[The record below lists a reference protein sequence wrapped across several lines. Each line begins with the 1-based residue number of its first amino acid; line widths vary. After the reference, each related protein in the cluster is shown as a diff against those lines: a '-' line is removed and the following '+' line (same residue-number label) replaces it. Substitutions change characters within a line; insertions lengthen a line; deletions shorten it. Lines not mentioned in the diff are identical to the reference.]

1 MVLLALPRV
10 PGSRLQRRGLRVAP
24 SRRFN
29 VNGFGDL
36 EVLSEDSELIC
47 CRGWRDSAEGG
58 RDRVLIVLPA
68 SEQPTRAT
76 LDRLTNE
83 FSLRDALERAWAVQ
97 PLEIVRDLGRT
108 ILVLDDPGGELVSR
122 FSGKP
127 MDVESFLQ
135 IAGGI
140 AAALRKVHEQGLV
153 HKDVKPVN
161 IWVNTASSEVRL
173 TGFGI
178 ASRLSRERQ
187 SVEPPESIAGTLA
200 YMAPEQTGR
209 MNRSIDSRSDIYSLG
224 VTLYELLTGRL
235 PFTALD
241 PIEWVHCH
249 IARRAEPP
257 SERDSEIPQMLS
269 FIVMKL
275 LAKTAEER
283 YQTAG
288 GVEYDLHR
296 CLIEWRRHGHIEP
309 FPLASHDTSDRLLIP
324 ERLYGRESE
333 VATLLASFD
342 RLVAHGKSE
351 FLLISGYSGVGKTSV
366 VNELHRVLVAPRGLF
381 AAGKFDRYKRDIPYA
396 TLAQAF
402 QALVRQI
409 LAKSEAE
416 LGHWRE
422 ALLQALE
429 PNADLIID
437 LIPELKLIIGEQQP
451 APELPAPDAQRR
463 FQSLL
468 RRFLGVFA
476 RPEHPLALFL
486 DDLQWLDAA
495 TLDLLEDF
503 LSRESVPHL
512 LLIGAYR
519 DNEVDASHPLM
530 RKLRSIK
537 AAGTSF
543 VQEITLRTLDAQHVS
558 QLIADALH
566 CETDRVG
573 DVAQLVLQKTGG
585 NPFFINQ
592 FLSTLNDEGLIAF
605 DAVHSRWSWDLK
617 RIQAKG
623 YTENVADLMIDKLIR
638 LPAATQH
645 ALQQLAC
652 LGHMAAIPLLAMVIG
667 TTEQQLHASLLEARH
682 QELVDFLEN
691 SYRFVHDRVHEAAY
705 SLIPNER
712 RAALHLRIGRMLVV
726 HTPPGNREEAIFEIV
741 NQLNRASSLV
751 TAPDEREQLAEFNLL
766 AGKRAQGSS
775 AYVSALNYLTTGAA
789 LLTEDGWKQ
798 RRELCF
804 AFELTRAHCE
814 FASGAIAEAEIRLRT
829 LSIRAVMMAERVA
842 VACLQV
848 DLYQAIDRSDE
859 AVAVGLRSLRHL
871 GVDFPDRPTEA
882 DARRAYD
889 DIWTRLGARAIGD
902 LINLPLMSDPD
913 SLAAVD
919 LLTRVAIPGHYFDS
933 WHLFALAVCT
943 AVSLGLEQGHSD
955 ASCIAYAQLG
965 TLATHYGQFDAGYR
979 FGRLGCELVERP
991 RLQRFQAR
999 TFETFG
1005 FAVPWTQHVRNGRDF
1020 LFRGF
1025 DLASRIGEVSYA
1037 GYACGQLT
1045 TNYLMAG
1052 DPLIETQERAEYG
1065 LAFVRK
1071 VGFGTIEGWILG
1083 QLGLIRS
1090 LRGLTTRLG
1099 SFDDDVFRESDLE
1112 HDLAGK
1118 PALALPECWYYI
1130 RKLQA
1135 RFLAGEYSDALQ
1147 ASSRAQP
1154 LVGGTL
1160 SLLEVVEYHFYDA
1173 LCHAAVYESASFED
1187 RKYHRGR
1194 LTDHLEK
1201 LDTWGLHCPENFAT
1215 RAALV
1220 GAEVARI
1227 DGRDADAMRLYEQ
1240 AIRSA
1245 REHGLVQNEAL
1256 AYEVAA
1262 RFCSARGFE
1271 TFADSYLR
1279 KARDCYFRWGAEGKV
1294 RQLDRVYPHLAA
1306 PEEQRPVPI
1315 IAPPSQ
1321 QLDVASIVK
1330 ASQAVSSEIE
1340 LPKLIERLMTIALE
1354 NAGADRGLLI
1364 LATGEEYLIQAEAR
1378 TTSDQVEV
1386 TMRQEPVTGIMCP
1399 ESLVRYVIRTRES
1412 IILNDASK
1420 SNLFSGDDYLRDGQ
1434 SKSILCLPLIKQR
1447 ELAGIL
1453 LLENRLTSH
1462 AFTPA
1467 RIAILEVL
1475 AAQAAISLENTRLYS
1490 DLQERDAKVRRLV
1503 DSNIIGI
1510 CVFDADRRIT
1520 ETNDAFLSIVGY
1532 SRDDVK
1538 LGRLSFSGLTPP
1550 EWSGVDERFLAE
1562 LASTGTWKP
1571 SEKDL
1576 FRKDG
1581 SRVPVLVGGAA
1592 FGELRHQVVAFVVD
1606 LTERKRAEAEL
1617 AHANRVATMGQLTT
1631 SIAHEV
1637 NQPIAGT
1644 LTNAGTALRCLAR
1657 QPPNLEV
1664 AKQAIDRIIRDGR
1677 RAADIVSRIRE
1688 FSKKAPARNE
1698 NLDINEAILEIMTL
1712 TRVAISE
1719 HGISVKM
1726 QLSED
1731 LPCILGDRVQLQQVI
1746 LNLIMNAI
1754 EAMSELREESREL
1767 LISTDE
1773 DEPGSVVVA
1782 ISDSGAG
1789 LPQANPERVFEAFYT
1804 TKSSGLGMGLP
1815 ICRSIIEAHGG
1826 RLWATVNVPRGAVF
1840 QFTVPVRPEAN

>member
-1 MVLLALPRV
+1 M
-10 PGSRLQRRGLRVAP
+10 GS
-24 SRRFN
+24 
-29 VNGFGDL
+29 L
-36 EVLSEDSELIC
+36 EILSEDGGLVLA
-47 CRGWRDSAEGG
+47 RGWREGEGG
-58 RDRVLIVLPA
+58 GKDVLIVLPA
-68 SEQPTRAT
+68 SEQPTQT
-76 LDRLTNE
+76 ILDRIAHEYSFKDELDST
-83 FSLRDALERAWAVQ
+83 WAVL
-97 PLEIVRDLGRT
+97 PLELTRDRGGKL
-108 ILVLDDPGGELVSR
+108 ILVLEDPGGELL
-122 FSGKP
+122 GGLLGTP
-127 MDVESFLQ
+127 MEVGLFLRL
-135 IAGGI
+135 AVGV
-140 AAALRKVHEQGLV
+140 AAALGKVHQHRLI
-153 HKDVKPVN
+153 HKDIKPANILVN
-161 IWVNTASSEVRL
+161 SASEEVRL

-178 ASRLSRERQ
+178 ASRLTRERQ
-187 SVEPPESIAGTLA
+187 SVQPPEFIGGTLA

-209 MNRSIDSRSDIYSLG
+209 MNRSIDSRTDIYSLG
-224 VTLYELLTGRL
+224 VTLYEMLTGSL
-235 PFTALD
+235 PFTASD
-241 PIEWVHCH
+241 PMEWIHCH
-249 IARRAEPP
+249 IARQARAP
-257 SERDSEIPQMLS
+257 SERATGIPDVLS
-269 FIVMKL
+269 SIVMKL

-288 GVEYDLHR
+288 GIESDLRR
-296 CLIEWRRHGHIEP
+296 CLREWQLHGSIEP
-309 FPLASHDTSDRLLIP
+309 FALAAQDTSDQLLIP
-324 ERLYGRESE
+324 EQLYGRERE
-333 VATLLASFD
+333 IATLLASFD
-342 RLVAHGKSE
+342 RVVAQGGPELV
-351 FLLISGYSGVGKTSV
+351 LISGYAGVGKSSL
-366 VNELHRVLVAPRGLF
+366 VNELHKVLVAPRGLF
-381 AAGKFDRYKRDIPYA
+381 AAGKFDQYKRDIPYA

-402 QALVRQI
+402 QVLVRKI

-416 LGHWRE
+416 LGRWRE
-422 ALLQALE
+422 TLLNALQ
-429 PNADLIID
+429 PDGDLIVD
-437 LIPELKLIIGEQQP
+437 LVPDLKLIIGEQEP
-451 APELPAPDAQRR
+451 IAELPASDARRR
-463 FQSLL
+463 FHLLL
-468 RRFLGVFA
+468 RRFIGVFA

-495 TLDLLEDF
+495 TLDLLED
-503 LSRESVPHL
+503 LLTQESVPHL

-519 DNEVDASHPLM
+519 DNEIDASHPLM
-530 RKLRSIK
+530 RKLGSIK
-537 AAGTSF
+537 AAGTSSI
-543 VQEITLRTLDAQHVS
+543 QEITLGALDAQHVS
-558 QLIADALH
+558 RLIAEALH
-566 CETDRVG
+566 CETDQVG
-573 DVAQLVLQKTGG
+573 NLAQLILQKTDG

-592 FLSTLNDEGLIAF
+592 FLSTLTDEGLIAF
-605 DAVHSRWSWDLK
+605 DSVHSRWSWDLK
-617 RIQAKG
+617 RIQEKG
-623 YTENVADLMIDKLIR
+623 YTDNVADLMIGKLVR
-638 LPAATQH
+638 LPIATQL

-652 LGHMAAIPLLAMVIG
+652 LGNVATTAMLAIVHEA
-667 TTEQQLHASLLEARH
+667 TEQELHASLVEARR
-682 QELVDFLEN
+682 QDLVDFLES
-691 SYRFVHDRVHEAAY
+691 SYRFAHDRVHEAAY
-705 SLIPNER
+705 ALIPIER
-712 RAALHLRIGRMLVV
+712 RAAAHLRIGRMLVA
-726 HTPPGNREEAIFEIV
+726 HTPPGKLDEAVFEIV

-751 TAPDEREQLAEFNLL
+751 TGPEEREQLAEFNLM
-766 AGKRAQGSS
+766 AGKRAQASC
-775 AYVSALNYLTTGAA
+775 AYASALNYLTTGAA
-789 LLTEDGWKQ
+789 LLSGDGRQ
-798 RRELCF
+798 DRPELSF
-804 AFELTRAHCE
+804 ALELARAHCE
-814 FASGAIAEAEIRLRT
+814 FASGTIAEAEKRLRS
-829 LSIRAVMMAERVA
+829 LSIRAVTTAERVA

-848 DLYQAIDRSDE
+848 DLYQGIDRSDE
-859 AVAVGLRSLRHL
+859 AVAVGLRSLRQL
-871 GVDFPDRPTEA
+871 GVDLPERPTEA

-889 DIWTRLGARAIGD
+889 GIWTRLGARAIED

-943 AVSLGLEQGHSD
+943 AVSIGLERGHSD

-965 TLATHYGQFDAGYR
+965 TLATYFGQFDAGYR

-991 RLQRFQAR
+991 GLQRFQAR

-1005 FAVPWTQHVRNGRDF
+1005 FGVPWTQHVRKGREF
-1020 LFRGF
+1020 LTRGF
-1025 DLASRIGEVSYA
+1025 ELASRTGEISFA

-1045 TNYLMAG
+1045 TNYLVAG
-1052 DPLIETQERAEYG
+1052 DPLIEAQEQAEHG
-1065 LAFVRK
+1065 LTFIRK

-1090 LRGLTTRLG
+1090 LRGLTVRLG
-1099 SFDDDVFRESDLE
+1099 SFDDGVFREIDLE

-1173 LCHAAVYESASFED
+1173 LCHAAVYESASSED

-1262 RFCSARGFE
+1262 RFCSARGFG

-1364 LATGEEYLIQAEAR
+1364 LATGDEYLIQAEAR

-1386 TMRQEPVTGIMCP
+1386 TMGQEPITGIACP

-1434 SKSILCLPLIKQR
+1434 SKSILCLPLIKQQ

-1453 LLENRLTSH
+1453 LLENALTSH

-1467 RIAILEVL
+1467 RIAVLELL

-1490 DLQERDAKVRRLV
+1490 DLQEREAKVRRLV
-1503 DSNIIGI
+1503 DSNIVGI
-1510 CVFDADRRIT
+1510 CIFDVDRRIV
-1520 ETNDAFLSIVGY
+1520 EANDAFLSIVGY
-1532 SRDDVK
+1532 RRDDVIS
-1538 LGRLSFSGLTPP
+1538 GRLSFTGLTPP
-1550 EWSGVDERFLAE
+1550 EWAGTDERILAE
-1562 LASTGTWKP
+1562 LASTGTCRP
-1571 SEKDL
+1571 YEKDL
-1576 FRKDG
+1576 FREDG
-1581 SRVPVLVGGAA
+1581 SRVPVLVAGATY
-1592 FGELRHQVVAFVVD
+1592 GELRRQGVAFVVD

-1617 AHANRVATMGQLTT
+1617 AHANRVATMGQLTA

-1637 NQPIAGT
+1637 NQPVAAL
-1644 LTNAGTALRCLAR
+1644 LTNAETALRWLAH
-1657 QPPNLEV
+1657 QPPNLEK
-1664 AKQAIDRIIRDGR
+1664 AKPLIDRIVSDGKR
-1677 RAADIVSRIRE
+1677 TADIVSRIRD
-1688 FSKKAPARNE
+1688 FSKKAPAQKG
-1698 NLDINEAILEIMTL
+1698 NLEINEAILEIMRL
-1712 TRVAISE
+1712 TRAAMSE
-1719 HGISVKM
+1719 HSISAEM
-1726 QLSED
+1726 LLSET
-1731 LPCILGDRVQLQQVI
+1731 LPHILGDKVQLQQVV
-1746 LNLIMNAI
+1746 LNLVMNAI
-1754 EAMSELREESREL
+1754 EAMSEVTEGRREL
-1767 LISTDE
+1767 LIKTDE
-1773 DEPGSVVVA
+1773 VKSGGVLVAVSDTGPGLS
-1782 ISDSGAG
+1782 
-1789 LPQANPERVFEAFYT
+1789 QTNPERMFDPFFT
-1804 TKSSGLGMGLP
+1804 TKPSGLGMGLP

-1826 RLWATVNVPRGAVF
+1826 RLWAMPNEPRGAVF
-1840 QFTVPVRPEAN
+1840 YMMLPIGE